1 MVDPP
6 AFCPHDR
13 SGTMPRLK
21 LTNYTPEGE
30 LLAPTDEILNT
41 GHIGIGG
48 TPTTDP
54 GYYHRFRFAAPT
66 EAERLA
72 KAERFFAIMGD
83 VPGFSTLI
91 LKPYEVPLAPRL
103 RYGYDIVYVVENPG
117 IR

>member
-1 MVDPP
+1 M
-6 AFCPHDR
+6 
-13 SGTMPRLK
+13 TRLK

-30 LLAPTDEILNT
+30 LLAPTDAILNAA
-41 GHIGIGG
+41 HVGIGG
-48 TPTTDP
+48 NPTTDP
-54 GYYHRFRFAAPT
+54 GYYHRFIFAAPT

-72 KAERFFAIMGD
+72 KARRFFEFMGT

-91 LKPYEVPLAPRL
+91 LETYEVPLAPRI

>member
-1 MVDPP
+1 M
-6 AFCPHDR
+6 
-13 SGTMPRLK
+13 GRLK

-30 LLAPTDEILNT
+30 LLAPTDEILNAGLT
-41 GHIGIGG
+41 AIGG

-54 GYYHRFRFAAPT
+54 GYYHRFMFAAAT

-72 KAERFFAIMGD
+72 KAERFFAIMEN
-83 VPGFSTLI
+83 VPGYSTLI
-91 LKPYEVPLAPRL
+91 LEPYEVPLAPRL